1 MAAKKNIVVES
12 TEVAVIEITE
22 EYLRDR
28 LYDVRGRK
36 VMLDAD
42 LADMM
47 NSFVNDEDNGWRMYN
62 TSIAVL
68 MWHIPRYIVRP
79 RSLCI

>member
-1 MAAKKNIVVES
+1 MAAKKNIVVDS

-22 EYLRDR
+22 GYLRDR

-42 LADMM
+42 AC
-47 NSFVNDEDNGWRMYN
+47 VK
-62 TSIAVL
+62 I
-68 MWHIPRYIVRP
+68 
-79 RSLCI
+79 

>member
-28 LYDVRGRK
+28 LY
-36 VMLDAD
+36 
-42 LADMM
+42 
-47 NSFVNDEDNGWRMYN
+47 EC
-62 TSIAVL
+62 
-68 MWHIPRYIVRP
+68 
-79 RSLCI
+79 SL